1 MEKIY
6 LVVWLVR
13 GITAAAATK
22 AHGGYTGWGR
32 GAVPSAADLQ
42 FFIVRIS
49 IFNSFSHNVN
59 CTYSTV
65 YAFFILFLLFIF
77 LSLFLIL
84 QIFFRIYVFFS
95 LPVLLA
101 SRCMHRA
108 VVWRHCAGRPA
119 VWHVLVSCTT
129 SICEQPKPTQRPT
142 QPEPPTRCVDCINL
156 AHVVIAAIDA

>member
-32 GAVPSAADLQ
+32 GAVSSAADLQ

-77 LSLFLIL
+77 LSLFSIL
-84 QIFFRIYVFFS
+84 QIFFRIYVFFRYLFFWRRVACIEPSFGATVRGARLCGMS
-95 LPVLLA
+95 LSLA
-101 SRCMHRA
+101 ALPYASNPSQPSAPHNLN
-108 VVWRHCAGRPA
+108 RPHA
-119 VWHVLVSCTT
+119 VWTVS
-129 SICEQPKPTQRPT
+129 I
-142 QPEPPTRCVDCINL
+142 
-156 AHVVIAAIDA
+156 